1 MVREQQS
8 EEWCCT
14 MYKHIS
20 RGALEEWL
28 VQCSAAES
36 SVSWRRPGPWQA
48 LPRALPTLCL
58 GPSKHLGPQDAALPQ
73 APGHKGSPQM
83 IYGFDFDFDQSRH
96 RPTSLLSLCFQSLFV
111 CFLHHLSDLL
121 QTDTLSV
128 QHLAVDMYQC
138 CNQDADHETEESR
151 SSPGAADS
159 YRPVL
164 LSLLLCCR

>member
-1 MVREQQS
+1 
-8 EEWCCT
+8 

-128 QHLAVDMYQC
+128 QHLAVDICISAAIRTLIMKQKRAEAAQGQQTATGQFC
-138 CNQDADHETEESR
+138 CLSSSAVAR
-151 SSPGAADS
+151 S
-159 YRPVL
+159 
-164 LSLLLCCR
+164 C